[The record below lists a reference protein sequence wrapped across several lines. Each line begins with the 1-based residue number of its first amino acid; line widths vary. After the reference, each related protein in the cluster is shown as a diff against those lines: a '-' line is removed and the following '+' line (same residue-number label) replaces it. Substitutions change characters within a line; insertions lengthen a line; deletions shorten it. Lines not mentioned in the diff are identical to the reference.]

1 MSWLTNVVVVGTPVD
16 GIATVKIPL
25 PGSNM
30 TLESNFRQTA
40 INLSLLEEET
50 PTPPIPSGEYLPTLS
65 SVKW

>member
-1 MSWLTNVVVVGTPVD
+1 MTWLTNVVVVGTPVD

-30 TLESNFRQTA
+30 VLASNFRQT
-40 INLSLLEEET
+40 IIDLSLLEE
-50 PTPPIPSGEYLPTLS
+50 PPPVVPPAPGEYLPTLS